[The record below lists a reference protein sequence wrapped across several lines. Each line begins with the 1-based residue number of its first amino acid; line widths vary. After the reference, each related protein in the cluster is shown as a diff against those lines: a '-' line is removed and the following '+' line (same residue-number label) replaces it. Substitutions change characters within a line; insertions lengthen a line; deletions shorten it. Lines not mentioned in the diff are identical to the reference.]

1 MYCLNL
7 VCVFILFILEA
18 RIQKSKMMQ
27 ILFLVLNI
35 IEGFLIVLIFI
46 IWYLKSIIK
55 IKNFLRDS
63 QVKSFNNILIF
74 GNLMFQFTTYVLF
87 ISTKSLNDYNK
98 IDAGCDE
105 SDTDC

>member
-1 MYCLNL
+1 
-7 VCVFILFILEA
+7 
-18 RIQKSKMMQ
+18 MQ

-35 IEGFLIVLIFI
+35 IEEFVLVLIYI

-63 QVKSFNNILIF
+63 KVKSFNNKLVF
-74 GNLMFQFTTYVLF
+74 GNLMFQFTAFALYN
-87 ISTKSLNDYNK
+87 STKSLNDYNNK